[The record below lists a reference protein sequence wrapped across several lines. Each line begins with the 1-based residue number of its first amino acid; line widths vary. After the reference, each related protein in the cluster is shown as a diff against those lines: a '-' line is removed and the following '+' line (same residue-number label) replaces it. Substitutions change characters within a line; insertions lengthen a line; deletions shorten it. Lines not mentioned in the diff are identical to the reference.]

1 MRKLNWLF
9 SLILVVACL
18 LPFAV
23 LPEQPV
29 LADSGK
35 SPIVLET
42 PIELRD
48 MGSYYR
54 IFNGAKTYHFGK
66 NGVNE
71 IWSYDESVLML
82 DNEQFR
88 IEVGGVV
95 KPYSSVE
102 VSYKVVST
110 GHYEVI
116 QTYVCDKGTQYTS
129 VYTIKYGQPLT
140 AECTVKSGEKQDYKV
155 LWDFDGTS
163 SYENITNGI
172 KYDNGLNIR
181 WDDVKA
187 TLGDIT
193 SVKTYLDKSQTKVD
207 AISFNIGSIDAG
219 KELKLDP
226 VAGGGNTYWVNGSG
240 NWSDGANHW
249 SDSSGGAAN
258 ASYVPDAGSPVFFDG
273 NSSLGVGWTITVDAA
288 ASCLDM
294 DWTGATNTPT
304 LALAANI
311 NADGNVIF
319 INSMLATQSPYV
331 LIMNNGTLTT
341 NSFVLFFGLRIQNTL
356 CSLADDLVTNPAVPR
371 ALSLYSGE
379 LRTNNH
385 NISVSTFGDV
395 GTATAKTFN
404 LGSSTI
410 NSTSVSMTGSNNTFT
425 PNTATIN
432 CSGSFAGGGLTT
444 YNIVNLTGATS
455 TVSGNNS
462 FSQLNLVPANTQ
474 AITFTAGTTQ
484 NVSSASL
491 SGSAGHVHTLTG
503 AGSWTINKLGGGIEE
518 ESFLSL
524 VNSNGSPA
532 STWYYYTS
540 TIGAGV
546 TNWNEKIFAPTT
558 QTDAATVVEETTA
571 TLNGQSLLDGN
582 ESCQY
587 QFFYGDTIA
596 YGSATVRTGSINTSD
611 SFASGIAGLTRGK
624 AYHFKASLNNSI
636 GVGNGSDR
644 TFITKPNEPTA
655 LTVTVLAYPTINI
668 NWTRGTGATNTV
680 VVRKIGSYPA
690 NVADG
695 TTVYNSTGV
704 AYTDAGLAFS
714 TDYYYRA
721 WSWATEEGLS
731 AYSDAYTGD
740 WTTTPAVYSGA
751 GLLQAVLPLCV
762 FVLVLVVL
770 LKHMAEMDV
779 KGMGLVL
786 ALSAIA
792 GAIAFMVV
800 KLVVEAL

>member
-1 MRKLNWLF
+1 
-9 SLILVVACL
+9 
-18 LPFAV
+18 
-23 LPEQPV
+23 
-29 LADSGK
+29 
-35 SPIVLET
+35 
-42 PIELRD
+42 
-48 MGSYYR
+48 
-54 IFNGAKTYHFGK
+54 
-66 NGVNE
+66 
-71 IWSYDESVLML
+71 
-82 DNEQFR
+82 
-88 IEVGGVV
+88 
-95 KPYSSVE
+95 
-102 VSYKVVST
+102 
-110 GHYEVI
+110 
-116 QTYVCDKGTQYTS
+116 
-129 VYTIKYGQPLT
+129 
-140 AECTVKSGEKQDYKV
+140 
-155 LWDFDGTS
+155 
-163 SYENITNGI
+163 
-172 KYDNGLNIR
+172 
-181 WDDVKA
+181 
-187 TLGDIT
+187 
-193 SVKTYLDKSQTKVD
+193 
-207 AISFNIGSIDAG
+207 
-219 KELKLDP
+219 
-226 VAGGGNTYWVNGSG
+226 
-240 NWSDGANHW
+240 
-249 SDSSGGAAN
+249 
-258 ASYVPDAGSPVFFDG
+258 
-273 NSSLGVGWTITVDAA
+273 
-288 ASCLDM
+288 
-294 DWTGATNTPT
+294 
-304 LALAANI
+304 
-311 NADGNVIF
+311 
-319 INSMLATQSPYV
+319 
-331 LIMNNGTLTT
+331 
-341 NSFVLFFGLRIQNTL
+341 
-356 CSLADDLVTNPAVPR
+356 
-371 ALSLYSGE
+371 
-379 LRTNNH
+379 
-385 NISVSTFGDV
+385 
-395 GTATAKTFN
+395 
-404 LGSSTI
+404 
-410 NSTSVSMTGSNNTFT
+410 
-425 PNTATIN
+425 
-432 CSGSFAGGGLTT
+432 
-444 YNIVNLTGATS
+444 
-455 TVSGNNS
+455 
-462 FSQLNLVPANTQ
+462 
-474 AITFTAGTTQ
+474 
-484 NVSSASL
+484 
-491 SGSAGHVHTLTG
+491 VHTLTG

>member
-1 MRKLNWLF
+1 MVF
-9 SLILVVACL
+9 SKTGELCL
-18 LPFAV
+18 HPTGGNKTFTSNGLAITT
-23 LPEQPV
+23 
-29 LADSGK
+29 LAD
-35 SPIVLET
+35 IILWNV
-42 PIELRD
+42 D
-48 MGSYYR
+48 
-54 IFNGAKTYHFGK
+54 
-66 NGVNE
+66 
-71 IWSYDESVLML
+71 
-82 DNEQFR
+82 
-88 IEVGGVV
+88 
-95 KPYSSVE
+95 
-102 VSYKVVST
+102 
-110 GHYEVI
+110 
-116 QTYVCDKGTQYTS
+116 TS
-129 VYTIKYGQPLT
+129 VTVLGDNLNLSTTILYSNGGHL
-140 AECTVKSGEKQDYKV
+140 
-155 LWDFDGTS
+155 
-163 SYENITNGI
+163 NTNG
-172 KYDNGLNIR
+172 K
-181 WDDVKA
+181 
-187 TLGDIT
+187 TIT
-193 SVKTYLDKSQTKVD
+193 C
-207 AISFNIGSIDAG
+207 
-219 KELKLDP
+219 
-226 VAGGGNTYWVNGSG
+226 
-240 NWSDGANHW
+240 
-249 SDSSGGAAN
+249 GAAN
-258 ASYVPDAGSPVFFDG
+258 LHNSPGCILTLGASIFNCTSFSNP
-273 NSSLGVGWTITVDAA
+273 
-288 ASCLDM
+288 
-294 DWTGATNTPT
+294 TN
-304 LALAANI
+304 I
-311 NADGNVIF
+311 VAD
-319 INSMLATQSPYV
+319 
-331 LIMNNGTLTT
+331 
-341 NSFVLFFGLRIQNTL
+341 
-356 CSLADDLVTNPAVPR
+356 
-371 ALSLYSGE
+371 
-379 LRTNNH
+379 
-385 NISVSTFGDV
+385 
-395 GTATAKTFN
+395 
-404 LGSSTI
+404 
-410 NSTSVSMTGSNNTFT
+410 TS
-425 PNTATIN
+425 TIN
-432 CSGSFAGGGLTT
+432 CSGNFVGGGLT

-786 ALSAIA
+786 VLSAIA